1 METSTKSF
9 GAMQSP
15 SRFPI
20 CCPPNS
26 NSEARSSTQNTRDS
40 FESLGPGVDGLT
52 RVQASLPRLTQLGL
66 SPSVLSC
73 ISTQEIPDFTNHPLS
88 KYKDVC
94 TPTHDLQ
101 QRFDRPDIRSY
112 SRTSNHERERWLTH
126 AAQETSLCAQ
136 DQRLSPVFQAPYS
149 LRSHRAPLSK
159 VQVKGIKM
167 YWPGKSH
174 DDTPC
179 INHINAIPPAK
190 TLNDDIQNLVT
201 PTENVGSHELA
212 VSQPATIQVEIS
224 NSFNEALMT
233 MEDWPIPGL
242 DFLQELGDV
251 DTSGDDPSEVNTN
264 HWMSLADRNI
274 LYYPIQDELPRWKS
288 EMLLHC
294 FQQPASPPAAWLPRT
309 NFQIPDPNQLYRQVI
324 SGLQQQPDLESCDAD
339 RKHSILL
346 TILVLLVGVMVTG
359 RSDFPMLFRMLESAL
374 AAIGGGEALG
384 DGEVAN
390 FILPQVSKF
399 RLYAAPL
406 LSEESGLE
414 VVSSQDHAARLFYCL
429 NNQLS
434 EYPEH
439 SASFA
444 FITDLVQQAINMYLE
459 QVVRNSALSASNM
472 PTALEIADSIT
483 RVEHF
488 KETLEAFPPG
498 APGEQV
504 IIWASFVAA
513 ASCLLDEHMQFFED
527 VFMRH
532 YLRSGFANLITGLE
546 VLRKIWARKPD
557 ERWTLLLA
565 GIKILVM

>member
-1 METSTKSF
+1 
-9 GAMQSP
+9 
-15 SRFPI
+15 
-20 CCPPNS
+20 
-26 NSEARSSTQNTRDS
+26 
-40 FESLGPGVDGLT
+40 
-52 RVQASLPRLTQLGL
+52 
-66 SPSVLSC
+66 
-73 ISTQEIPDFTNHPLS
+73 
-88 KYKDVC
+88 
-94 TPTHDLQ
+94 
-101 QRFDRPDIRSY
+101 
-112 SRTSNHERERWLTH
+112 
-126 AAQETSLCAQ
+126 
-136 DQRLSPVFQAPYS
+136 
-149 LRSHRAPLSK
+149 
-159 VQVKGIKM
+159 
-167 YWPGKSH
+167 
-174 DDTPC
+174 
-179 INHINAIPPAK
+179 
-190 TLNDDIQNLVT
+190 
-201 PTENVGSHELA
+201 
-212 VSQPATIQVEIS
+212 
-224 NSFNEALMT
+224 
-233 MEDWPIPGL
+233 
-242 DFLQELGDV
+242 
-251 DTSGDDPSEVNTN
+251 
-264 HWMSLADRNI
+264 
-274 LYYPIQDELPRWKS
+274 DELPRWKS
-288 EMLLHC
+288 DMLLHFSRNIAGEMTAVDGSHNGWRC
-294 FQQPASPPAAWLPRT
+294 LILPFARRDSLVLNAVLTVSAFHICLNRLPATGISSRCVVPRT

-390 FILPQVSKF
+390 FILPQIS
-399 RLYAAPL
+399 
-406 LSEESGLE
+406 
-414 VVSSQDHAARLFYCL
+414 
-429 NNQLS
+429 N
-434 EYPEH
+434 
-439 SASFA
+439 ASFA

-459 QVVRNSALSASNM
+459 QVVRNSSLSPSNT

-513 ASCLLDEHMQFFED
+513 ASCLLDEHMQFFEE

>member
-1 METSTKSF
+1 
-9 GAMQSP
+9 MQSP

-26 NSEARSSTQNTRDS
+26 NSEVRSSTQNTRDS
-40 FESLGPGVDGLT
+40 FESLGPGADGLT

-73 ISTQEIPDFTNHPLS
+73 IYAQEIPDFTNHPLS

-101 QRFDRPDIRSY
+101 QRFDRPDIRSH
-112 SRTSNHERERWLTH
+112 SRTSNHKREHRLTH

-136 DQRLSPVFQAPYS
+136 DQRLRFSF
-149 LRSHRAPLSK
+149 
-159 VQVKGIKM
+159 G
-167 YWPGKSH
+167 
-174 DDTPC
+174 C
-179 INHINAIPPAK
+179 PPE
-190 TLNDDIQNLVT
+190 
-201 PTENVGSHELA
+201 PSHELA

-233 MEDWPIPGL
+233 MEDWSIPGL
-242 DFLQELGDV
+242 DFLPELGDV
-251 DTSGDDPSEVNTN
+251 DTSGDEPSEVNTN

-288 EMLLHC
+288 DMLLHSTGISSRC
-294 FQQPASPPAAWLPRT
+294 VAPRT

-374 AAIGGGEALG
+374 AAIGGGEVLG

-414 VVSSQDHAARLFYCL
+414 VVSSQDHAARLFHCL

-459 QVVRNSALSASNM
+459 QVVRNSSLSPSNT

-513 ASCLLDEHMQFFED
+513 ASCLLDEHMQFFEE